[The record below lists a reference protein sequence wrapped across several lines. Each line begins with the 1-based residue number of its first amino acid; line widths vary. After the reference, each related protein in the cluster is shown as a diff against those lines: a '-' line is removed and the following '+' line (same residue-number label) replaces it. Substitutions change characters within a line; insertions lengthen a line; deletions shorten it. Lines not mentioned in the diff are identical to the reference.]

1 MLLTANK
8 LKQTT
13 MRRVFF
19 IKNTNGHSKY
29 STNAAIIMAFFA
41 KNNSNNKIM
50 LNNNNNTTRI
60 HKSFFPP
67 PPLLNQI
74 VNCKHQMS

>member
-29 STNAAIIMAFFA
+29 STTTMAFFA
-41 KNNSNNKIM
+41 KNNSTNNKIM

-60 HKSFFPP
+60 HKSFF
-67 PPLLNQI
+67 
-74 VNCKHQMS
+74 SS